1 MSTLATAAK
10 SWADFGLFSNLSHDF
25 VVPASRVML
34 AAVLGG
40 IIGLTRERRHQ
51 SAGLR
56 THVIVAIAAASV
68 VAAMSATGT
77 DPNGSSRVVQGVLQ
91 GVGFL
96 GAGTILQRHKDEGG
110 VRGLTTAA
118 SVWLVAVVGAV
129 AGLGEPILATVTA
142 VVAWIV
148 LVPLKRLESHL
159 NGGSNSSSSD

>member
-1 MSTLATAAK
+1 MN
-10 SWADFGLFSNLSHDF
+10 WADFGLFSNLRHDF

-34 AAVLGG
+34 SAVLGG

-56 THVIVAIAAASV
+56 THVIVAISAASI
-68 VAAMSATGT
+68 VAAMTARDS
-77 DPNGSSRVVQGVLQ
+77 DPSGSSRVVQGVLQ

-96 GAGTILQRHKDEGG
+96 GAGAILQRQKEDGG

-118 SVWLVAVVGAV
+118 SVWLVAVIGAV

-142 VVAWIV
+142 VTAWIV
-148 LVPLKRLESHL
+148 LVPLKRLESRL
-159 NGGSNSSSSD
+159 NSGPKLPSSQ